1 MSLPT
6 KSELGQYR
14 NKTSITIENNKNH
27 IKTKEN
33 SDISSNS
40 NNKSD
45 YIVLNIYN
53 NIKQNNSESNTNIT
67 ITDNTNENETVSN
80 IIINNNNNIYY
91 NNKDNYKSLNPKQ
104 QNIIYYDNERNNPNQ
119 YPYTDNSR
127 NQNNLNKMDNN
138 IIINKN
144 ILPIEIENN
153 SAAPITPGMPPISK
167 TEKEYIPKRKTKIF
181 KNKFLKEE
189 EKKRNCKKIC
199 LTIIFIILFFPIV
212 LLCVALGGLHSTECC
227 ITCDDLSDVCKTLC
241 CCCCKNNKKKRKI

>member
-6 KSELGQYR
+6 KSELGQYP
-14 NKTSITIENNKNH
+14 KESSIAIENNKNH

-33 SDISSNS
+33 SDISYNL

-91 NNKDNYKSLNPKQ
+91 NNNNNYKSLNPKQ
-104 QNIIYYDNERNNPNQ
+104 QNIIYYDNDRNNSNQ
-119 YPYTDNSR
+119 YPYTDYFR
-127 NQNNLNKMDNN
+127 NQNNLNKVDNN

-144 ILPIEIENN
+144 ILPVEIENN
-153 SAAPITPGMPPISK
+153 SASPITPGMPPISII
-167 TEKEYIPKRKTKIF
+167 EKEYIPNRKTKIIE
-181 KNKFLKEE
+181 NKFLKEE
-189 EKKRNCKKIC
+189 EKKRKCEKIC
-199 LTIIFIILFFPIV
+199 LTIILIILCFPGILV
-212 LLCVALGGLHSTECC
+212 HVVMGAFCC
-227 ITCDDLSDVCKTLC
+227 CNTREDLRDVCKTLC
-241 CCCCKNNKKKRKI
+241 FCCCKNNKKKRKI